1 MSASIA
7 TRTPPDK
14 PEAVAT
20 GRSRTFAAVCL
31 GFFAVILDTT
41 IVNVALPAIGSSFRT
56 TTTNLQWVVNGY
68 NIVFAALLL
77 TCGALSDRRG
87 GKRAFGYGTA
97 VFVAGSLVCGFA
109 PAFPVLVSGRVIQ
122 GLGAALLMPAS
133 LTLIAHAYP
142 EPAKRTRAIAAW
154 AACAGAAT
162 ATGPVLG
169 GILVDWIGWRAIFL
183 VNLVVGVI
191 AIALLARHAA
201 ETATTYRGID
211 LPGQILGIITLAALA
226 FGLTESGPHGWGSPV
241 TACSL
246 GAALVAMALFA
257 AAERRAASPMLPPGL
272 LSHRSFSAANGVGLR
287 LNFGIYGQVFVL
299 SLYFQQLRH
308 YSALATGLMLL
319 PFAGVTMIGPPVTG
333 RLTTRLGPR
342 TVMITGQ
349 LLAAAGTAILA
360 LAGPHTGYQQLVPGL
375 FLLGCG
381 FAATMP
387 SLTAA
392 VMLAA
397 PRQHTGIASGV
408 LNAARQVGGVLGI
421 ALLGSFI
428 ASTAR
433 FTAGMHTA
441 LMIVTA
447 AFLAGAGLAALC
459 ARRNQRAPAPA
470 EPMRVMTGRTA
481 ATERG

>member
-77 TCGALSDRRG
+77 TCGALSDRHG

-109 PAFPVLVSGRVIQ
+109 PAFPVLIAGRVIQ

-142 EPAKRTRAIAAW
+142 KPAKRTRAIAAW

-169 GILVDWIGWRAIFL
+169 GMLVDWIGWRAIFL
-183 VNLVVGVI
+183 VNLAVGVI
-191 AIALLARHAA
+191 AISLLARHAA
-201 ETATTYRGID
+201 ETATTYRRID
-211 LPGQILGIITLAALA
+211 LPGQILGIATL
-226 FGLTESGPHGWGSPV
+226 
-241 TACSL
+241 
-246 GAALVAMALFA
+246 ALFA
-257 AAERRAASPMLPPGL
+257 AAERRAASPMLPLGL
-272 LSHRSFSAANGVGLR
+272 VSQRSFSAANAVGLL

-299 SLYFQQLRH
+299 SLYFQHLRH

-319 PFAGVTMIGPPVTG
+319 PFAGVTMIGPPLTG